1 MGRRMENVGNPAELF
16 HRFAGTAA
24 KFLLQIRDEAAS
36 PYKTKVM
43 RTYGI
48 ETAAKMVGRST
59 TLIRKLEDE
68 EDSPLVKAVGPTPRD
83 ANGNRYYTLARVN
96 QYRDYFGTRYKRPAG
111 SRPIRCAVVIF
122 KGGAAKSTTVIHLAQ
137 RCAIDGL
144 RVLLLDLDPQAT
156 TTNLHGLHPSI
167 DVLEEDTLTDALIE
181 NPGAIVSR
189 IRPTHIDGLDLIAG
203 NLYLQNAD
211 LILPNAKANNQD
223 TLGLNPIER
232 LDAALRTVEDQYDLI
247 LFDCG
252 PNLGSLVLNA
262 VVAADGLLVTIPPM
276 MNDFASSALF
286 FENMNSLYAH
296 SGIRRQ
302 LEFVKIL
309 ITRHTETKE
318 AKDAEALIRVS
329 YGDAVLGPYMVDS
342 VEVER
347 AFNQMG
353 TVYEVQRPR
362 GSPDAYKRALEALDA
377 TNLAAIEVF
386 KRTWQRQADAAA
398 AAAGAAVTAEA

>member
-1 MGRRMENVGNPAELF
+1 MENIGSPADLF
-16 HRFAGTAA
+16 QRFSGTAA
-24 KFLLQIRDEAAS
+24 KFVLQVRDEAAS
-36 PYKTKVM
+36 PYKTKIM
-43 RTYGI
+43 RTYGM
-48 ETAAKMVGRST
+48 EAAAKMIGRST
-59 TLIRKLEDE
+59 TLIRKLEDDPE
-68 EDSPLVKAVGPTPRD
+68 SALVKALGPTPRD
-83 ANGNRYYTLARVN
+83 GNGARSYTLERINA
-96 QYRDYFGTRYKRPAG
+96 YRDFFGTRYKRPQG
-111 SRPIRCAVVIF
+111 SRPLRCAVVIF

-137 RCAIDGL
+137 RCAIEGL

-156 TTNLHGLHPSI
+156 TTNLHGLYPSI

-181 NPGAIVSR
+181 NPGAIASR
-189 IRPTHIDGLDLIAG
+189 IRRTHVDGLDLIAG

-211 LILPNAKANNQD
+211 LILPNSKVNNENA
-223 TLGLNPIER
+223 LGLNPIER
-232 LDAALRTVEDQYDLI
+232 LDAALRTVEDQYDVV
-247 LFDCG
+247 LFDCP
-252 PNLGSLVLNA
+252 PNLGTLVLNA

-286 FENMNSLYAH
+286 FENMTSLYEH
-296 SGIRRQ
+296 SGIKRR

-329 YGDAVLGPYMVDS
+329 YGDAVIGPYMVDS

-362 GSPDAYKRALEALDA
+362 GSPEAYKRAMEALEA
-377 TNLAAIEVF
+377 TNLAAIDVF
-386 KRTWQRQADAAA
+386 KRTWERQAESASGQPDPASVA
-398 AAAGAAVTAEA
+398 

>member
-1 MGRRMENVGNPAELF
+1 
-16 HRFAGTAA
+16 
-24 KFLLQIRDEAAS
+24 
-36 PYKTKVM
+36 
-43 RTYGI
+43 
-48 ETAAKMVGRST
+48 
-59 TLIRKLEDE
+59 
-68 EDSPLVKAVGPTPRD
+68 
-83 ANGNRYYTLARVN
+83 
-96 QYRDYFGTRYKRPAG
+96 
-111 SRPIRCAVVIF
+111 VIF

-144 RVLLLDLDPQAT
+144 RVLLLDLDAQAT